1 MCFRPLQRKFFFLIV
16 KCFLLA
22 FFALGTKAF
31 SAEENSQPSVITI
44 VNANKTEYEKDS
56 VTKEEQ
62 IVLTGA
68 VVVEVAQGSVKTK
81 ISASKISYNRET
93 SILYAQGDVVMEQT
107 GGKAGEQKI
116 TAQTVL
122 FNTLTYEG
130 IFDGGRVVQTQ
141 SDAINLP
148 SGSTLVVSSSMF
160 GKNSEN
166 TIVFM
171 NASLTFCDDEN
182 PHWKIRAT
190 KIWLLPGGEFAFFNA
205 MLFIGEIPVLY
216 LPAFYYPKDEI
227 IFNPT
232 FGYDTRRGYYF
243 QSTTYIY
250 GRKPLE
256 VESANS
262 SDENDK
268 DDELGKGLYNFMKP
282 TKLKEQRREGIVL
295 HNLDEDYTGDTSNY
309 LKIMFDHY
317 STLGTMAG
325 FDAVFKPEK
334 YLSSFNAS
342 LNLGFSNTVFLDSDG
357 EVYTP
362 YSSTGETYKDKANL
376 LGIKTPFRYSG
387 NLAMSGTSPF
397 NFKISMPI
405 YSDPYFTDDFGERAE
420 YMDWI
425 SFLTRGAKD
434 EDEDDDEDKVSISS
448 YTWNAS
454 VSHNFNIPD
463 YLKPFLQNVSITDVS
478 SSVIFNSKTNTAIA
492 SESTDDWY
500 LYTPERMFFY
510 PSQQLDQRG
519 FVDLIF

>member
-1 MCFRPLQRKFFFLIV
+1 ML
-16 KCFLLA
+16 KCFLLV
-22 FFALGTKAF
+22 FFALGVKVWA
-31 SAEENSQPSVITI
+31 ADGDSQTSVITI
-44 VNANKTEYEKDS
+44 VNANKTEYVKDS

-68 VVVEVAQGSVKTK
+68 VVVEVAQGSTKTK

-93 SILYAQGDVVMEQT
+93 NILYAQGDVVMEQT

-166 TIVFM
+166 TIVFK

-182 PHWKIRAT
+182 PHWRIRAT
-190 KIWLLPGGEFAFFNA
+190 KIWVLPGGEFAFFNA

-243 QSTTYIY
+243 QTTTYIY

-256 VESANS
+256 VESAS
-262 SDENDK
+262 SSEDDDK

-309 LKIMFDHY
+309 LKLMLDHY
-317 STLGTMAG
+317 STLGTMVG

-334 YLSSFNAS
+334 YLSSFNAN
-342 LNLGFSNTVFLDSDG
+342 LNLGFSNTVFMDSTG

-362 YSSTGETYKDKANL
+362 YSSTGESYKDKANL

-387 NLAMSGTSPF
+387 NLAVSGTSPF
-397 NFKISMPI
+397 NFKVSMPI
-405 YSDPYFTDDFGERAE
+405 YSDPYFTDDFGERTE

-434 EDEDDDEDKVSISS
+434 EDDE
-448 YTWNAS
+448 
-454 VSHNFNIPD
+454 
-463 YLKPFLQNVSITDVS
+463 
-478 SSVIFNSKTNTAIA
+478 
-492 SESTDDWY
+492 E
-500 LYTPERMFFY
+500 
-510 PSQQLDQRG
+510 
-519 FVDLIF
+519 